1 MKMDS
6 NLSLS
11 LLVAGAV
18 AFTGCSST
26 TATTDTAS
34 AKPSSAASTKP
45 PSSVQSGPRPSAS
58 VASTPSAPTPAPSV
72 VPAKRKR
79 PTGWKEEWQPYPE
92 EGDNVFEFPTVN
104 ELTRKDVPD
113 PTKCPIDG
121 PFWEQS
127 VSYWGGPCGEK
138 DQIVGCAEISQRLYE
153 AGHWECAKA
162 YHGLLCKE
170 APTMTA
176 PPPGT
181 PKDGDY
187 PMAGYPQCP
196 PEKDPRL
203 AWRDKELT
211 DPAKKGCFLDH
222 DAKRCM
228 ELAAKETDPLKRQR
242 LGQLAAAWE

>member
-1 MKMDS
+1 MRA
-6 NLSLS
+6 NLSSS
-11 LLVAGAV
+11 LLVASAIVV
-18 AFTGCSST
+18 AGCSSP

-34 AKPSSAASTKP
+34 AKPSNTTSAKP
-45 PSSVQSGPRPSAS
+45 PSSVAESAPRPSAS
-58 VASTPSAPTPAPSV
+58 VATTASAPAPTPSV

-104 ELTRKDVPD
+104 EISRKDVPD

-121 PFWEQS
+121 PFWTEG
-127 VSYWGGPCGEK
+127 VSYWGAPCT
-138 DQIVGCAEISQRLYE
+138 DQVVAGCAEISQRLYE

-181 PKDGDY
+181 PKGGDY
-187 PMAGYPQCP
+187 PMVGYPQCP
-196 PEKDPRL
+196 PESDPRL
-203 AWRDKELT
+203 PWRDKELT

-222 DAKRCM
+222 DAKKCM